1 MTTPPQPPPPPGLPP
16 HHPAVSAPGY
26 YPPPAPPGQP
36 PYPPVSGP
44 PGYYPPPAPPGQP
57 PYPPA
62 SGPPGY
68 YPPPPPPPRKKHFLA
83 TPGGIFLVVFGT
95 VALMGAICVGLV
107 TVGRV
112 SDNNAVKQL
121 DVQVTACSG
130 TSSVATIGYT
140 VTNNGNEDRRV
151 TLKVEYRDA
160 SGARLDTD
168 TAYVGSVPAGDTV
181 RGEESTILNASTS
194 GTITCKI
201 VDVS

>member
-1 MTTPPQPPPPPGLPP
+1 MTTPPQPPQQMPPQGGYPPQAGHYPPPQYAPGGPPPGF
-16 HHPAVSAPGY
+16 
-26 YPPPAPPGQP
+26 YPPPRPPQ
-36 PYPPVSGP
+36 
-44 PGYYPPPAPPGQP
+44 
-57 PYPPA
+57 
-62 SGPPGY
+62 
-68 YPPPPPPPRKKHFLA
+68 KKHFLA

-121 DVQVTACSG
+121 DVQVTSCTG

-140 VTNNGNEDRRV
+140 VKNNGNEDRRV
-151 TLKVEYRDA
+151 TLKVEYRDS

-181 RGEESTILNASTS
+181 RGEESTVLNASPGS
-194 GTITCKI
+194 SITCKI